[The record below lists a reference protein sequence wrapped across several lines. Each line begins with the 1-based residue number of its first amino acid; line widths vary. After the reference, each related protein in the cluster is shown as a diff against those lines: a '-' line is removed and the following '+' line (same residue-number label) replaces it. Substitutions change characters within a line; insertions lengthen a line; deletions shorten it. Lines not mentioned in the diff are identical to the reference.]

1 MSSFNTVE
9 KLLSEKKH
17 AACLMQKK
25 IEKKEST
32 ENILLEYG
40 VKKDSGFFKLYTKYF
55 LRFLNSRS
63 GAGEIVDP
71 LPPQGFSAK
80 MAHDYWDVPNNY
92 ILFSTGEGEGGY
104 LYNIENDS
112 VWDFQIGQL
121 QQLADGTLPH
131 WDSFYDFMIWYLS
144 DEEDA

>member
-1 MSSFNTVE
+1 MVLKRTV
-9 KLLSEKKH
+9 
-17 AACLMQKK
+17 
-25 IEKKEST
+25 
-32 ENILLEYG
+32 
-40 VKKDSGFFKLYTKYF
+40 VFFKLYTKYF

-71 LPPQGFSAK
+71 LPPQSFSAK

-131 WDSFYDFMIWYLS
+131 
-144 DEEDA
+144 

>member
-1 MSSFNTVE
+1 
-9 KLLSEKKH
+9 
-17 AACLMQKK
+17 
-25 IEKKEST
+25 
-32 ENILLEYG
+32 
-40 VKKDSGFFKLYTKYF
+40 
-55 LRFLNSRS
+55 
-63 GAGEIVDP
+63 
-71 LPPQGFSAK
+71 

-131 WDSFYDFMIWYLS
+131 
-144 DEEDA
+144 

>member
-1 MSSFNTVE
+1 MNSFNIVE
-9 KLLSEKKH
+9 KLLSKQDYPVIE
-17 AACLMQKK
+17 KK
-25 IEKKEST
+25 IERVQETKA
-32 ENILLEYG
+32 ILIEFG
-40 VKKDSGFFKLYTKYF
+40 VQKNSGFFKLYTKYF

-63 GAGEIVDP
+63 GADEIVDP